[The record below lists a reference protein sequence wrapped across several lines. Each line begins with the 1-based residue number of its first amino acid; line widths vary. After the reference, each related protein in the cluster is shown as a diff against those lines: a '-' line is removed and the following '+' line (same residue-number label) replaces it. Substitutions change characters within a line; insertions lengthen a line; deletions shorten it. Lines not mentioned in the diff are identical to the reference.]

1 MRHISRPALRQLA
14 LGIGLALPLSAFAA
28 PGYWVNSA
36 GQTWH
41 NSYGQCWHT
50 GSWTSKNATA
60 ACDSQ
65 LMPKPKPAPVSTS
78 KPEPTPAPLP
88 KPKPKPKPK
97 MITLNE
103 TASGKATMG
112 FNKYAVTPEQAQLL
126 DSQLKSIKDSEVQSV
141 KITGYTDRIGPRA
154 YNMKLS
160 QKRADSVATYIKQH
174 YDISANK
181 IQSVGMGPADP
192 VVQCKG
198 VSGWKPLVKCLAPNR
213 RVTVKVDMVTTKMVP
228 ATPTGQQNAN

>member
-1 MRHISRPALRQLA
+1 MRHINRPALRQLA

-28 PGYWVNSA
+28 PGYWTNSY

-50 GSWTSKNATA
+50 GSWTSKDATA
-60 ACDSQ
+60 ECDSQ
-65 LMPKPKPAPVSTS
+65 LMPKPAPVAATKPEPAPAPAPAPV
-78 KPEPTPAPLP
+78 PAPP
-88 KPKPKPKPK
+88 PKPK

-112 FNKYAVTPEQAQLL
+112 FNKYAVTPAQAQLL
-126 DSQLKSIKDSEVQSV
+126 DSQLTSIKDADV
-141 KITGYTDRIGPRA
+141 KAVKVTGYTDRIGSKA

-160 QKRADSVATYIKQH
+160 EKRADAVATYIKDH
-174 YDISANK
+174 YNISPDK
-181 IQSVGMGPADP
+181 IQTAGMGPADP

-198 VSGWKPLVKCLAPNR
+198 VAGRAALIKCLAPNR
-213 RVTVKVDMVTTKMVP
+213 RVTVEVDMVRTKMVP
-228 ATPTGQQNAN
+228 ASEQSTN